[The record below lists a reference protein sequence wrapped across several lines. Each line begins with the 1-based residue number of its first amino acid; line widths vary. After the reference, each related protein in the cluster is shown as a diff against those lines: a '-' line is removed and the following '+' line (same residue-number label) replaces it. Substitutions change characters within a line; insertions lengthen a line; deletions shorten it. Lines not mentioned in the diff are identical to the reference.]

1 MPTPTLSGT
10 TIINLGP
17 LTSWTAPASCATT
30 APPVALA
37 LAAVESVVYL
47 AQTCDVNGPVVNDC
61 FPSASAVNSLYHAR
75 KGGPERF
82 NYLVHHSPAYECPS
96 GWATVAYG
104 VRDEA
109 SSHSL
114 SGIFADPTVTR
125 TNKLIYATSVSTE
138 VTTIT
143 QGMPIFEPPQ
153 NLFMSALEP
162 SETVILCCPSGYKVG
177 LVGGNCYSPVPREAY
192 TATTGCQI
200 KYVNEETILMKPVE
214 RTFTYHGR
222 VVTGSAW
229 SVGDESV
236 EYVGTTMVV
245 DESTRTLYEA
255 ILYTPAITMVNRGS
269 AAAAAETSPV
279 VTASATPSSTATGS
293 APWPSTGSGSST
305 ASSAKGATLAVWGVA
320 LLAGVA
326 LMAPV

>member
-37 LAAVESVVYL
+37 LAPVESVVYL
-47 AQTCDVNGPVVNDC
+47 SQTCDVNGPVVNDC

-125 TNKLIYATSVSTE
+125 TNRLIYPSSVLAE

-162 SETVILCCPSGYKVG
+162 SETVILCCPRSVAVVSVVFVFVFVFVAF
-177 LVGGNCYSPVPREAY
+177 LVGTREEQHLSLLTQA
-192 TATTGCQI
+192 TAAT
-200 KYVNEETILMKPVE
+200 
-214 RTFTYHGR
+214 R
-222 VVTGSAW
+222 SAW
-229 SVGDESV
+229 S
-236 EYVGTTMVV
+236 
-245 DESTRTLYEA
+245 
-255 ILYTPAITMVNRGS
+255 
-269 AAAAAETSPV
+269 AA
-279 VTASATPSSTATGS
+279 TATR
-293 APWPSTGSGSST
+293 PSPERPTRPPPAARSS
-305 ASSAKGATLAVWGVA
+305 
-320 LLAGVA
+320 
-326 LMAPV
+326 M